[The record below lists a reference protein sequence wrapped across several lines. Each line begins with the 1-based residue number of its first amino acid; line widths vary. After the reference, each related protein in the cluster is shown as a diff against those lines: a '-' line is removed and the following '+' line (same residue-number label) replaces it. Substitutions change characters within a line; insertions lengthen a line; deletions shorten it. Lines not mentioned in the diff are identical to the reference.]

1 MPSGLAESRNLISRP
16 FRILCCTALLVAAL
30 VVPARAEF
38 LVRQVNLAYLAQRA
52 DIIVQ
57 GRVLQ
62 ARYEGL
68 PNYPHL
74 NSVLVTLEIERM
86 FRGPEGGRYTFRQF
100 LLPSQMRGGKNL
112 YRVGQRLL
120 LFLPVPSRLGLSSP
134 IGHEQGRFHI
144 ARDVQGRELIQ
155 NEFGNAGLFKNV
167 AADAE
172 KSGVGLS
179 HAQSQVAAT
188 TRGPVALSDM
198 TSMVEHLMLMP
209 RIQ

>member
-1 MPSGLAESRNLISRP
+1 MSRL
-16 FRILCCTALLVAAL
+16 FRLLGCTALLLAAL
-30 VVPARAEF
+30 VVLAKAEF

-57 GRVLQ
+57 GRVVQ
-62 ARYEGL
+62 ARYEPL
-68 PNYPHL
+68 PNYSHL
-74 NSVLVTLEIERM
+74 NSVLVTLQVERM

-100 LLPSQMRGGKNL
+100 LLPSQMRGGKNF

-120 LFLPVPSRLGLSSP
+120 LFLPAPSQLGLSTP
-134 IGHEQGRFHI
+134 IGHEQGLFHI

-155 NEFGNAGLFKNV
+155 NEFGNAGLFHNV
-167 AADAE
+167 ATDAE
-172 KSGVGLS
+172 KSGLGLS

-188 TRGPVALSDM
+188 ARGPVALSDM